1 MEALESIKDFINS
14 PFALITEWLSDKL
27 INSVSFLIDSSH
39 WVLLGVGMV
48 ALFLYISGYKE
59 SRKYT
64 TLSAVIYLLLKL
76 FKLALI

>member
-1 MEALESIKDFINS
+1 MEALKSIKDFINS
-14 PFALITEWLSDKL
+14 PFSSITEWLSDKFV
-27 INSVSFLIDSSH
+27 NSIGFLIDSSH
-39 WVLLGVGMV
+39 WILLGVGMV
-48 ALFLYISGYKE
+48 ALFLYISGYKD

>member
-1 MEALESIKDFINS
+1 METLKSFKDFINS
-14 PFALITEWLSDKL
+14 PFSSITEWLSVKF
-27 INSVSFLIDSSH
+27 INSVTFLIDSSH
-39 WVLLGVGMV
+39 WFLLGIGMV

-64 TLSAVIYLLLKL
+64 TLSAVVYLLLKL

>member
-1 MEALESIKDFINS
+1 MAALKSINDFINS
-14 PFALITEWLSDKL
+14 PFSSVTEWLSSKF
-27 INSVSFLIDSSH
+27 INSITFLIDSSH
-39 WVLLGVGMV
+39 WILLGVGMI